1 MGHTSAVGPQ
11 HCPFPAP
18 PALKLSTRPAGESQ
32 RGSADERRA
41 PKGTLST
48 SLTCQRL
55 KGPKQPWER
64 GCRLARWA
72 GLEGLTGEQP
82 RSSILSPVLNQ
93 TWALSCCLFG
103 GHHPKKEF
111 NFFSSTHLS
120 FLPPQ
125 ASTDR
130 LPMLCRIPEVCAPLP
145 PRTQVLP

>member
-55 KGPKQPWER
+55 KGPKRPWGR

-72 GLEGLTGEQP
+72 GLEGLTEEQP
-82 RSSILSPVLNQ
+82 RLSILSPVLNQ

-111 NFFSSTHLS
+111 FFFLFHAPQFSPSSGQHRPAT
-120 FLPPQ
+120 
-125 ASTDR
+125 
-130 LPMLCRIPEVCAPLP
+130 MLCRIPEVCAPP
-145 PRTQVLP
+145 PS